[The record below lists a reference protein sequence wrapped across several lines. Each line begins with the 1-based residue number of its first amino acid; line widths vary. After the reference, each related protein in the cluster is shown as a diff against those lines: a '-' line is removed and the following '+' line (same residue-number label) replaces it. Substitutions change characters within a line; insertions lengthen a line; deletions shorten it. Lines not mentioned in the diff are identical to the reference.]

1 MRVTN
6 DVLSGLL
13 RPPAPQP
20 KQPTSRERAL
30 ANRLRVLRTVA
41 EHGHLRCS
49 YLATCG
55 HRRHRQRRQQRPR
68 RGYRPR

>member
-41 EHGHLRCS
+41 EVVVPAPVSETSAAG
-49 YLATCG
+49 
-55 HRRHRQRRQQRPR
+55 
-68 RGYRPR
+68 